1 MRLVLLDL
9 DGTLLAGASSE
20 QIFILHLL
28 RNGLIGIGQVR
39 ATAAFL
45 LRHARRYGPD
55 VWKKDKAYLAGLE
68 VRRLTAIAEDF
79 VRGSLLGRIRPAMH
93 ERMAAHREAGDTLAL
108 LTGSIEIIA
117 RPLARALGIPHLR
130 ATVCAVARGR
140 FSSAPPLRHPYGPE
154 KLALARDLAGET
166 GLPLAEAAAYADSV
180 HDLPLLEAVARPV
193 AVHPGPGL
201 ARAARRRGW
210 EILAG

>member
-1 MRLVLLDL
+1 MHLVLLDL

-20 QIFILHLL
+20 QLFILHLL
-28 RNGLIGIGQVR
+28 RNGLIGIGQIR

-45 LRHARRYGPD
+45 LRHAHRYGPD

-68 VRRLTAIAEDF
+68 VRHLTAIAEGF
-79 VRGSLLGRIRPAMH
+79 VQGSLLGRIRPAMH

-117 RPLARALGIPHLR
+117 RPLARSLGISHLR
-130 ATVCAVARGR
+130 ATVCAVAQGR
-140 FSSAPPLRHPYGPE
+140 FSSAPPLRHPYGPK

-166 GLPLAEAAAYADSV
+166 GLPLTGAAAYADSV

>member
-1 MRLVLLDL
+1 MQ
-9 DGTLLAGASSE
+9 GTLLDEAGYE
-20 QIFILHLL
+20 QLVILHQLS
-28 RNGLIGIGQVR
+28 NGLISYGQIR
-39 ATAAFL
+39 ATAAL
-45 LRHARRYGPD
+45 LLGHASRYGEKD
-55 VWKKDKAYLAGLE
+55 WKKDKAFLTGLE
-68 VRRLTAIAEDF
+68 VRRLTAIAEGF
-79 VRGSLLGRIRPAMH
+79 VQGSLLGRIRPAMH

-117 RPLARALGIPHLR
+117 RPLVRALGIPHLR

-154 KLALARDLAGET
+154 KLALARDLADET
-166 GLPLAEAAAYADSV
+166 GLPLTEAAAYADSV
-180 HDLPLLEAVARPV
+180 HDLPLLEAMARPV